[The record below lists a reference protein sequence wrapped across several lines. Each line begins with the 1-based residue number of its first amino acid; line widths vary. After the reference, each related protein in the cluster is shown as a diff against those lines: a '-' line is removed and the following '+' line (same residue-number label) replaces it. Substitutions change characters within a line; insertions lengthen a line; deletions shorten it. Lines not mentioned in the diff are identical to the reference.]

1 MKSLSII
8 CQKGGVGKTTI
19 VVNIGKIFAING
31 IKTLIIDLDPQ
42 GNTSTYLDFDKNN
55 EFILTSQDLMSGNKS
70 KEIGYLHENMAIIP
84 SNQSILKFNNEKIL
98 GGSVLKKT
106 IDSFK
111 YKDFDVIL
119 FDTPPTM
126 SSLVQEALSASDF
139 YLIPTKPEFLAIEG
153 VSQAMN
159 FAKKSISNQI
169 NINPVF
175 LGVILNQVDTRRS
188 SYVDFENEL
197 SYLLADKLLET
208 KISNSV
214 DIADSPYHL
223 KTVEDFKDDSKSKI
237 EFYQL
242 ANEILERMNINEKIT
257 QQPHYW
263 YKRKRVWS

>member
-1 MKSLSII
+1 
-8 CQKGGVGKTTI
+8 
-19 VVNIGKIFAING
+19 
-31 IKTLIIDLDPQ
+31 
-42 GNTSTYLDFDKNN
+42 
-55 EFILTSQDLMSGNKS
+55 
-70 KEIGYLHENMAIIP
+70 
-84 SNQSILKFNNEKIL
+84 
-98 GGSVLKKT
+98 
-106 IDSFK
+106 
-111 YKDFDVIL
+111 
-119 FDTPPTM
+119 
-126 SSLVQEALSASDF
+126 
-139 YLIPTKPEFLAIEG
+139 
-153 VSQAMN
+153 MN

-257 QQPHYW
+257 QQSHYW
-263 YKRKRVWS
+263 HKRQRLRR

>member
-1 MKSLSII
+1 MCIR
-8 CQKGGVGKTTI
+8 
-19 VVNIGKIFAING
+19 
-31 IKTLIIDLDPQ
+31 DR
-42 GNTSTYLDFDKNN
+42 
-55 EFILTSQDLMSGNKS
+55 
-70 KEIGYLHENMAIIP
+70 
-84 SNQSILKFNNEKIL
+84 
-98 GGSVLKKT
+98 
-106 IDSFK
+106 
-111 YKDFDVIL
+111 
-119 FDTPPTM
+119 
-126 SSLVQEALSASDF
+126 VQEALSASDF

-257 QQPHYW
+257 QQSHY
-263 YKRKRVWS
+263 

>member
-98 GGSVLKKT
+98 GGSVLRKT
-106 IDSFK
+106 IDSFEF
-111 YKDFDVIL
+111 KDFDVIL

-175 LGVILNQVDTRRS
+175 LGVLLNQVDTRRS

-257 QQPHYW
+257 QQSHY
-263 YKRKRVWS
+263 

>member
-106 IDSFK
+106 IDSIEF
-111 YKDFDVIL
+111 KDFDVIL

-126 SSLVQEALSASDF
+126 SSLVQEALS
-139 YLIPTKPEFLAIEG
+139 PTD
-153 VSQAMN
+153 N
-159 FAKKSISNQI
+159 
-169 NINPVF
+169 
-175 LGVILNQVDTRRS
+175 
-188 SYVDFENEL
+188 Y
-197 SYLLADKLLET
+197 
-208 KISNSV
+208 
-214 DIADSPYHL
+214 
-223 KTVEDFKDDSKSKI
+223 
-237 EFYQL
+237 
-242 ANEILERMNINEKIT
+242 
-257 QQPHYW
+257 
-263 YKRKRVWS
+263 

>member
-1 MKSLSII
+1 
-8 CQKGGVGKTTI
+8 
-19 VVNIGKIFAING
+19 
-31 IKTLIIDLDPQ
+31 
-42 GNTSTYLDFDKNN
+42 
-55 EFILTSQDLMSGNKS
+55 
-70 KEIGYLHENMAIIP
+70 MAIIP

-106 IDSFK
+106 IDSFEF
-111 YKDFDVIL
+111 KDFDVIL

-257 QQPHYW
+257 QQSHY
-263 YKRKRVWS
+263 

>member
-1 MKSLSII
+1 M
-8 CQKGGVGKTTI
+8 
-19 VVNIGKIFAING
+19 
-31 IKTLIIDLDPQ
+31 
-42 GNTSTYLDFDKNN
+42 
-55 EFILTSQDLMSGNKS
+55 
-70 KEIGYLHENMAIIP
+70 
-84 SNQSILKFNNEKIL
+84 
-98 GGSVLKKT
+98 
-106 IDSFK
+106 
-111 YKDFDVIL
+111 
-119 FDTPPTM
+119 
-126 SSLVQEALSASDF
+126 
-139 YLIPTKPEFLAIEG
+139 IPTKPEFLAIEG

-257 QQPHYW
+257 QQSHY
-263 YKRKRVWS
+263 

>member
-1 MKSLSII
+1 MCIR
-8 CQKGGVGKTTI
+8 
-19 VVNIGKIFAING
+19 
-31 IKTLIIDLDPQ
+31 DR
-42 GNTSTYLDFDKNN
+42 
-55 EFILTSQDLMSGNKS
+55 
-70 KEIGYLHENMAIIP
+70 
-84 SNQSILKFNNEKIL
+84 
-98 GGSVLKKT
+98 
-106 IDSFK
+106 
-111 YKDFDVIL
+111 
-119 FDTPPTM
+119 
-126 SSLVQEALSASDF
+126 SASDF

-257 QQPHYW
+257 QQSHY
-263 YKRKRVWS
+263 

>member
-1 MKSLSII
+1 
-8 CQKGGVGKTTI
+8 
-19 VVNIGKIFAING
+19 
-31 IKTLIIDLDPQ
+31 
-42 GNTSTYLDFDKNN
+42 
-55 EFILTSQDLMSGNKS
+55 
-70 KEIGYLHENMAIIP
+70 
-84 SNQSILKFNNEKIL
+84 
-98 GGSVLKKT
+98 
-106 IDSFK
+106 
-111 YKDFDVIL
+111 
-119 FDTPPTM
+119 
-126 SSLVQEALSASDF
+126 
-139 YLIPTKPEFLAIEG
+139 LIPTKPEFLAIEG

-257 QQPHYW
+257 QQSHY
-263 YKRKRVWS
+263 

>member
-1 MKSLSII
+1 MKSLSIL

-19 VVNIGKIFAING
+19 VVNIAKIYSNNG

-42 GNTSTYLDFDKNN
+42 GNTSTYLDFDKQNKS
-55 EFILTSQDLMSGNKS
+55 ILTSQDLMEGKLE
-70 KEIGYLHENMAIIP
+70 KEIAFLDDNLALIP
-84 SNQSILKFNNEKIL
+84 SNESILKFNNEKII
-98 GGSVLKKT
+98 GGSVLAKALQSL
-106 IDSFK
+106 IF
-111 YKDFDVIL
+111 KDFDIVI

-169 NINPVF
+169 NTNPVF

-257 QQPHYW
+257 QQSHY
-263 YKRKRVWS
+263 

>member
-1 MKSLSII
+1 
-8 CQKGGVGKTTI
+8 
-19 VVNIGKIFAING
+19 
-31 IKTLIIDLDPQ
+31 
-42 GNTSTYLDFDKNN
+42 
-55 EFILTSQDLMSGNKS
+55 
-70 KEIGYLHENMAIIP
+70 
-84 SNQSILKFNNEKIL
+84 
-98 GGSVLKKT
+98 
-106 IDSFK
+106 
-111 YKDFDVIL
+111 
-119 FDTPPTM
+119 M

-169 NINPVF
+169 KINPVF

-257 QQPHYW
+257 QQSHY
-263 YKRKRVWS
+263 

>member
-1 MKSLSII
+1 
-8 CQKGGVGKTTI
+8 
-19 VVNIGKIFAING
+19 
-31 IKTLIIDLDPQ
+31 
-42 GNTSTYLDFDKNN
+42 
-55 EFILTSQDLMSGNKS
+55 
-70 KEIGYLHENMAIIP
+70 
-84 SNQSILKFNNEKIL
+84 
-98 GGSVLKKT
+98 
-106 IDSFK
+106 
-111 YKDFDVIL
+111 
-119 FDTPPTM
+119 M

-257 QQPHYW
+257 QQSHY
-263 YKRKRVWS
+263 

>member
-1 MKSLSII
+1 L
-8 CQKGGVGKTTI
+8 
-19 VVNIGKIFAING
+19 
-31 IKTLIIDLDPQ
+31 
-42 GNTSTYLDFDKNN
+42 
-55 EFILTSQDLMSGNKS
+55 
-70 KEIGYLHENMAIIP
+70 AIIP
-84 SNQSILKFNNEKIL
+84 SNQSILKFINEKIL

-106 IDSFK
+106 IDSFEF
-111 YKDFDVIL
+111 KDFDVIL

-257 QQPHYW
+257 QQSHY
-263 YKRKRVWS
+263 

>member
-1 MKSLSII
+1 
-8 CQKGGVGKTTI
+8 
-19 VVNIGKIFAING
+19 
-31 IKTLIIDLDPQ
+31 
-42 GNTSTYLDFDKNN
+42 
-55 EFILTSQDLMSGNKS
+55 
-70 KEIGYLHENMAIIP
+70 MAIIP

-106 IDSFK
+106 IDSFEF
-111 YKDFDVIL
+111 KDFDVIL

-208 KISNSV
+208 KISNSA

-257 QQPHYW
+257 QQSHY
-263 YKRKRVWS
+263 

>member
-106 IDSFK
+106 IDSIEF
-111 YKDFDVIL
+111 KDFDVIL

-188 SYVDFENEL
+188 SFQSFENEL
-197 SYLLADKLLET
+197 KFLLADKLFNS
-208 KISNSV
+208 KISQLTE
-214 DIADSPYHL
+214 IADSPFYA
-223 KTVEDFKDDSKSKI
+223 KTVLDFNENSKAKLEFI
-237 EFYQL
+237 EL
-242 ANEILERMNINEKIT
+242 SNEIFEK
-257 QQPHYW
+257 
-263 YKRKRVWS
+263 VGL